1 MRLAILDLGTNTFHL
16 LIVEVDSKGESKTI
30 FKSKR
35 TVKLGEGAIH
45 RQLIDAVPFERGLKA
60 MIGFAGIIKEYGV
73 DRVAGFATSAIRSA
87 TNGKLFITEIY
98 RHTDLRIKTIS
109 GLQEARLIYHGVR
122 QCMPIGRQ
130 PVLIM
135 DIGGGSTEFIVANG
149 NRIFWKHSF
158 DIGAARLLE
167 LFPPSNP
174 ISDSEIRQINRF
186 LDRELQPL
194 QVALKKFPVNRLV
207 GASGSFETL
216 AEMMGWRFHKRNNA
230 KRVKSLL
237 LDLKEY
243 ETIHQ
248 LLLRSTTA
256 QRMKMKGLVK
266 MRVDMIIPASIC
278 TKYVLKKFKLQEM
291 VLSKFALKEGAL
303 WELAGVGQGKSHK
316 SKVTS

>member
-1 MRLAILDLGTNTFHL
+1 MRFAIMDLGTNTFHL
-16 LIVEVDSKGESKTI
+16 LISEINSKGESRTI

-45 RQLIDAVPFERGLKA
+45 RQYIDAVPFERGLKA
-60 MIGFAGIIKEYGV
+60 IIGFAGILKKYKV
-73 DRVAGFATSAIRSA
+73 DRVAGFATSAIRGAS
-87 TNGKLFITEIY
+87 NGKLFIREIY
-98 RHTDLRIKTIS
+98 RHTDLRMEVIS
-109 GLQEARLIYHGVR
+109 GLREAGLIYNGVR
-122 QCMPIGRQ
+122 QCVPIGRQ

-135 DIGGGSTEFIVANG
+135 DIGGGSTEFIIANG

-174 ISDSEIRQINRF
+174 IAEPEIRKINRF
-186 LDRELQPL
+186 LDRELKPL
-194 QVALKKFPVNRLV
+194 QVAMEKFSVNQLI

-230 KRVKSLL
+230 KSVKSLS

-243 ETIHQ
+243 EAIHQQ
-248 LLLRSTTA
+248 LLLSTTA

-266 MRVDMIIPASIC
+266 MRVDMIVPASIC
-278 TKYVLKKFKLQEM
+278 TKYVLKKFKLKEM
-291 VLSKFALKEGAL
+291 VLSKYALKEGAL
-303 WELAGVGQGKSHK
+303 WELSRNV
-316 SKVTS
+316 